1 MIKRLKLLFI
11 SALLLFFLAAPAFV
25 SADTGT
31 YKIIDYRVE
40 LTPRFDGRVEMA
52 YYQKWAVTG
61 GHIPW
66 ITIGAA
72 NSNFVIDQ
80 SKNKGNIRKISPN
93 NSTDWQ
99 GVKIDLDKDYK
110 PGETFEVGCTLI
122 QSKLF
127 YADKENYKLDF
138 TPGWYERAVTE
149 NLTIVIHS
157 FAKIEQIKARPNP
170 TKIEGQDII
179 WTTSLGNGQR
189 FSVSF
194 SFPKNLMPGVK
205 SAEVKKGASAG
216 VVFLIIFVVI
226 VVVIIIAFLASSA
239 KGHGGNYRRGGGVFF
254 GGSYGGRS
262 GGRSGGGGGGFG
274 GRSVSCACA
283 CVGCACACACAGGGG
298 AGCTKKT
305 VHSCPICRGSEY
317 EKIFS
322 LIYLP
327 VISCRRLRA
336 KRAALRY

>member
-1 MIKRLKLLFI
+1 MIKKLKLFFI
-11 SALLLFFLAAPAFV
+11 SALLLLFLAVPAFV
-25 SADTGT
+25 SADDTGT

-52 YYQKWAVTG
+52 YYQKWAITG

-72 NSNFVIDQ
+72 NSNFEIDQ

-110 PGETFEVGCTLI
+110 PGETFEVGYTLI

-138 TPGWYERAVTE
+138 TPGWYDRAVIE

-194 SFPKNLMPGVK
+194 SFPKSLMPGVK
-205 SAEVKKGASAG
+205 AGEVKKGASAG
-216 VVFLIIFVVI
+216 GVFLIIFVVI
-226 VVVIIIAFLASSA
+226 VFVIIAFLASSA
-239 KGHGGNYRRGGGVFF
+239 KGHDGNYRRGGGVFF
-254 GGSYGGRS
+254 AGSYGGRS

-305 VHSCPICRGSEY
+305 VHSCPICR
-317 EKIFS
+317 
-322 LIYLP
+322 
-327 VISCRRLRA
+327 
-336 KRAALRY
+336 KRK

>member
-1 MIKRLKLLFI
+1 MIKKLKLLFI
-11 SALLLFFLAAPAFV
+11 SALLLLFLAVPAFV

-40 LTPRFDGRVEMA
+40 LTPHSDGRVEMA

-61 GHIPW
+61 GYIPW

-72 NSNFVIDQ
+72 NSNFEIDR
-80 SKNKGNIRKISPN
+80 SKNKGNIKTISPN
-93 NSTDWQ
+93 NSTGWQ
-99 GVKIDLDKDYK
+99 GVKVDLDKDYK
-110 PGETFEVGCTLI
+110 PGETFEVGYTLI

-138 TPGWYERAVTE
+138 TPGWYDRAVIE

-157 FAKIEQIKARPNP
+157 FAKIEQIKASPNP

-194 SFPKNLMPGVK
+194 SLPKNLMPGVK

-216 VVFLIIFVVI
+216 VVFLIIFLVI
-226 VVVIIIAFLASSA
+226 VFVIIALLASSR
-239 KGHGGNYRRGGGVFF
+239 KGRGGHYRRGGNVFF
-254 GGSYGGRS
+254 GGLYGGRS
-262 GGRSGGGGGGFG
+262 RGGSGGRSTGGGGGFG
-274 GRSVSCACA
+274 GRSISCACA

-305 VHSCPICRGSEY
+305 VHSCPVCR
-317 EKIFS
+317 K
-322 LIYLP
+322 
-327 VISCRRLRA
+327 
-336 KRAALRY
+336 KK